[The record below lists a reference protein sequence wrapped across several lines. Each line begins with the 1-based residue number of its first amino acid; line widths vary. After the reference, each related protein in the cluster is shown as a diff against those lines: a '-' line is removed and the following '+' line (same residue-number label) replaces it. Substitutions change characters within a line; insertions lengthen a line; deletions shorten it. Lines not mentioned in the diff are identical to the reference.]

1 MTSFLHVWMNSLS
14 VSVIPFINTFK
25 TCLLNV
31 VIKGW
36 QIQICIDFIWIN
48 LMLNSSSKIVK
59 YYSQLCFDHL
69 LKLYKQKLSFP
80 VDRKLFTSC
89 QYQYPLAGQL
99 PLPLWPMVSKL
110 STSYRSIIQKKPTIP
125 PFYWSR
131 TVNSSLFVKLLW
143 NLCIIL
149 RW

>member
-1 MTSFLHVWMNSLS
+1 MNSLS

-59 YYSQLCFDHL
+59 YYSQLCFDQL

-110 STSYRSIIQKKPTIP
+110 STSYRSIIQKKI
-125 PFYWSR
+125 
-131 TVNSSLFVKLLW
+131 
-143 NLCIIL
+143 NLDQHHPVWVCMYSFSHINKQLPCHYLKNRIF
-149 RW
+149 

>member
-110 STSYRSIIQKKPTIP
+110 STSYRSIIQKKSILTSTIQSEYVCIH
-125 PFYWSR
+125 FLIS
-131 TVNSSLFVKLLW
+131 TSSCLV
-143 NLCIIL
+143 II
-149 RW
+149 